1 MIALIIL
8 GSILL
13 LLALI
18 IVLPLTATVVY
29 DNELRIY
36 ARALFVRI
44 KILPRKKKK
53 HGPHSMSRR
62 KAQKIL
68 DAIEKKKLKKKKKA
82 ADKKAKKEL
91 KEQKKG
97 KKSLSDV
104 LGTVSEITSLASGVL
119 GRFGRHFHVRIS
131 RLQINVATPDAA
143 QTAIAY
149 GAIEAALTQLYATL
163 GQSKNFKLPKDK
175 NFFVRA
181 DFASEEMSARIKIH
195 FSFSIFSLISA
206 LIVTLIKNFF
216 YKARQKAIAKARR
229 EAYERKLA
237 QRRAA
242 RQAAARSDKK

>member
-44 KILPRKKKK
+44 KILPRK
-53 HGPHSMSRR
+53 
-62 KAQKIL
+62 
-68 DAIEKKKLKKKKKA
+68 KKKLKKKKKA